1 MKIRYCLALL
11 VLVAALETGAGAA
24 RAGDVREQQSQAVW
38 RQENECSH
46 DAFEKFPDY
55 TPESNAARERVM
67 RDCENKHHIPV
78 RAPVSESPVKTLPD
92 AAAD

>member
-1 MKIRYCLALL
+1 MTIRYCLALL
-11 VLVAALETGAGAA
+11 VSVVLLQTGAGAA
-24 RAGDVREQQSQAVW
+24 RAGDIREQQSQAVW

-55 TPESNAARERVM
+55 TRESNAARERMM

-78 RAPVSESPVKTLPD
+78 RAPVSDSPVKTLPD
-92 AAAD
+92 DAAN